1 MGSPQAP
8 VITID
13 GPGGAGKGT
22 VCRAVARALG
32 WHLMDSG
39 ALYRA
44 LGLDVRRQGLPLDDE
59 PGVAAL
65 ARSLDLEF
73 RPGASG
79 ELVLLRGEDVTEAI
93 RSESA
98 GQAASA
104 VAALPAVRQALVE
117 RQRACRRPPG
127 LVADGRDMG
136 SVIFPDAT
144 LKVFLTAS
152 AEERANRR
160 YKQLKEKGIDVS
172 LAALSREMQAR
183 DRQDAERP
191 VAPLRPSEDARLLDT
206 TGMEIA
212 EVVSAVLRWVAEATG
227 QAPEGQVSR

>member
-1 MGSPQAP
+1 MTGRVAP
-8 VITID
+8 VVAID

-32 WHLMDSG
+32 WHLLDSG
-39 ALYRA
+39 ALYRV
-44 LGLDVRRQGLPLDDE
+44 LGLDVGRRGLPPGDE
-59 PGVAAL
+59 QAIVAL
-65 ARSLDLEF
+65 ARTLDLEF
-73 RPGASG
+73 RPGTAG

-93 RSESA
+93 RSEAA
-98 GQAASA
+98 GKAASA
-104 VAALPAVRQALVE
+104 VAILPAVRQALVE
-117 RQRACRRPPG
+117 RQRACRQPPG

-152 AEERANRR
+152 AEERARRR

-172 LAALSREMQAR
+172 LPALSREMQAR
-183 DRQDAERP
+183 DRQDAERA

-212 EVVSAVLRWVAEATG
+212 EVVSTVLRWVAEATG
-227 QAPEGQVSR
+227 QVPEGQAGR

>member
-1 MGSPQAP
+1 MAGPPVP
-8 VITID
+8 VIAID

-22 VCRAVARALG
+22 VCRALARALG
-32 WHLMDSG
+32 WHLLDSG

-44 LGLDVRRQGLPLDDE
+44 LGLDVGRRGQPLDDE
-59 PGVAAL
+59 QGVAAL
-65 ARSLDLEF
+65 ARTLDVEF
-73 RPGASG
+73 RAGESA
-79 ELVLLRGEDVTEAI
+79 ELVLLRGEEVTEAI

-152 AEERANRR
+152 AEERAIRR
-160 YKQLKEKGIDVS
+160 HKQLKEKGIDVS
-172 LAALSREMQAR
+172 LPALSREMQAR
-183 DRQDAERP
+183 DRRDAERA

-212 EVVSAVLRWVAEATG
+212 EVVSTVLRWVAEATG
-227 QAPEGQVSR
+227 QAPEGQVGR